1 MRSRHDARQGALSPR
16 IPRARTKAGRPS
28 GSFTQHR
35 RIDKLREVLESQPR
49 GLTLEEIAA
58 SLRVTQR
65 SVRRY
70 LRELDGTREHEK
82 FDILESIETSPGGA
96 HVWRIK
102 PGERGR
108 KVDLR
113 RSQAYALLATR
124 RALDILRGSALH
136 DEVELVL
143 GQIEKVARTPFRSQG
158 AEISGAN
165 ALESRFFWLPPT
177 ARSYAARGEDLD
189 EVFRAVADLRVLRFR
204 PRTRGDRA
212 DRGDRVVFQPYAMVV
227 HRGTIHV
234 LGQRRGRAE
243 AEVVP
248 FEAMTELRASETEHF
263 DLPAGF
269 DVDQFVHGEL
279 GIAPPTRARATVEFD
294 ARVADE
300 IKSKKWNAQQKI
312 LTSPDGRVRLQIPLV
327 NVDQLVAF
335 VLSWGDAA
343 RVVDPPELVD
353 RVAETLSRALQRY
366 SS

>member
-1 MRSRHDARQGALSPR
+1 MALTR
-16 IPRARTKAGRPS
+16 TPRARRKAGRPS

-35 RIDKLREVLESQPR
+35 RIDRLREVLEAQPR
-49 GLTLEEIAA
+49 GLTLEELAA

-70 LRELDGTREHEK
+70 LRELDGTHEHEK
-82 FDILESIETSPGGA
+82 FDTIESIPLSRGGV

-143 GQIEKVARTPFRSQG
+143 GQMEKVARTPFRSQG

-189 EVFRAVADLRVLRFR
+189 ELFRAVADLRLLRFR
-204 PRTRGDRA
+204 PRRA
-212 DRGDRVVFQPYAMVV
+212 ERAERIIFSPFAMVV

-234 LGQRRGRAE
+234 LGSRRGRTE
-243 AEVVP
+243 PEVVA
-248 FEAMTELRASETEHF
+248 FESMSELRASETEHF
-263 DLPAGF
+263 DLPPDF

-279 GIAPPTRARATVEFD
+279 GIAPPTRARATIEFD
-294 ARVADE
+294 VRVADE
-300 IKSKKWNAQQKI
+300 IKSKKWNPHQKI
-312 LTSPDGRVRLQIPLV
+312 LTAPDGRVRLQIPFV
-327 NVDQLVAF
+327 NPDVLVAF
-335 VLSWGDAA
+335 VLSWGEAA
-343 RVVDPPELVD
+343 RVVEPPELVD
-353 RVAETLSRALQRY
+353 RVATTLSRALQRY